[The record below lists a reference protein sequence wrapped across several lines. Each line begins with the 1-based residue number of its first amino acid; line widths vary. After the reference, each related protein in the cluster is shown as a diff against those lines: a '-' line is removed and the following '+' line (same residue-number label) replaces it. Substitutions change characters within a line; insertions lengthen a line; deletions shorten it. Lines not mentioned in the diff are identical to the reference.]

1 MVILGDIRALEET
14 GLIRKLFF
22 HEIYDAGE
30 LRSEGLNRRK
40 VRARGRIEIGRMTV
54 VRGLEVLA
62 CRLEVLHCLLTR
74 FFSNPFSMNN
84 RSVHMEIQTREQL
97 VLHRLTTFYG
107 NEDRVSRVRSI
118 LSGESKISLRLID
131 WLVTNYAKKYN
142 ISFVTKREA
151 RHVIVYLA
159 YKSHLKA
166 YSKKMFD
173 PFCRWKRI
181 KFLGMDTTI
190 GQLNFFEW
198 AIQDEVLDYLETHY
212 DAVQADMDGCTTS
225 IQKTSEGSRRKRH
238 ELSRSATKAICL
250 HTVPVSV
257 SFA

>member
-1 MVILGDIRALEET
+1 
-14 GLIRKLFF
+14 
-22 HEIYDAGE
+22 
-30 LRSEGLNRRK
+30 
-40 VRARGRIEIGRMTV
+40 
-54 VRGLEVLA
+54 
-62 CRLEVLHCLLTR
+62 
-74 FFSNPFSMNN
+74 
-84 RSVHMEIQTREQL
+84 MEIQTREQL

-107 NEDRVSRVRSI
+107 QEANLDRVRSI
-118 LSGESKISLRLID
+118 LSGTSRISLRLVD

-142 ISFVTKREA
+142 ISYVTKRDG

-181 KFLGMDTTI
+181 KFQSMNTTI

-198 AIQDEVLDYLETHY
+198 AIQDEVLDYLEANY
-212 DAVQADMDGCTTS
+212 DAIQADMDACTTT
-225 IQKTSEGSRRKRH
+225 IQQSSEGSRRKRH
-238 ELSRSATKAICL
+238 ELSRSATKSICL